1 MEDKVIPFYWC
12 NNFYERVNMRSE
24 EELLEKYEE
33 QKKQAEDDATGAT
46 AQGIIGQSL
55 RNVGLMILQWVLF
68 DNPAEEEIFAEY
80 IREIERRV
88 KFEKGMRAGS
98 IPFLERSLRTAWLG
112 WILGIPDDEIK
123 QHQMRHSLV

>member
-1 MEDKVIPFYWC
+1 
-12 NNFYERVNMRSE
+12 MRSE
-24 EELLEKYEE
+24 DQLLEKYEE
-33 QKKQAEDDATGAT
+33 QKKRAESDATGVS

-55 RNVGLMILQWVLF
+55 RNVGLSILQWVLF
-68 DNPAEEEIFAEY
+68 EKPKEEEVFAEY
-80 IREIERRV
+80 IREIESRV

-98 IPFLERSLRTAWLG
+98 IPFLERNLRTAWLG